1 MIISHDS
8 VRDSRYK
15 TKSKGAYIKEK
26 VMQELVLKVTF
37 FLKLL
42 LQITHIYKFS
52 LPFILAAIVQN
63 NIYKFD
69 CDYISIML
77 LLSLTVT

>member
-1 MIISHDS
+1 MIVSETAD
-8 VRDSRYK
+8 
-15 TKSKGAYIKEK
+15 TKQSLRVLKEK

-52 LPFILAAIVQN
+52 LPFILAAIIQN

-69 CDYISIML
+69 CDYIFIML